1 MLPTDE
7 LIAEAKAT
15 KAQLVDLSELSDP
28 VTRYML
34 QYWMDKKG
42 ARAMP
47 APSEMN
53 FADFARHASRITV
66 IGVERDPLRFTVR
79 LAGEEV
85 IASLGFNPKGRDVRT
100 FDEELQGLG
109 TLLHN
114 FYSWLFSER
123 RPAAVKGT
131 QDMLDKSYKSYE
143 AVYLPL
149 SNDGETVDRFMD
161 VTVTYLKTM
170 NRARQSAA
178 LRSTRPTTGG

>member
-1 MLPTDE
+1 MQPTDE

-34 QYWMDKKG
+34 RYWMDRKG
-42 ARAMP
+42 DRQMP
-47 APSEMN
+47 SPDEMN
-53 FADFARHASRITV
+53 FADFARHSSRITL
-66 IGVERDPLRFTVR
+66 IGVEPVSQRFTVR

-85 IASLGFNPKGRDVRT
+85 IASLGFNPKGRDILS
-100 FDEELQGLG
+100 FNEQLPGLG
-109 TLLHN
+109 TLLQG
-114 FYSWLFSER
+114 FYAWLLSER
-123 RPAAVKGT
+123 CPAAVKGT

-149 SNDGETVDRFMD
+149 SSDGERVDRFMD

-170 NRARQSAA
+170 NIRRQSAA
-178 LRSTRPTTGG
+178 LRPIGPSVEN